1 MPVFLIFI
9 HRTFKVYYQ
18 NLAEYKSLHKIVSQ
32 TTREYLVGMLH
43 YPVMRRQSKAK
54 EIEPLKNLED
64 QFTCFQTAGSMPRT
78 ECCAP
83 AVASPVLTR
92 EEEPP
97 S

>member
-18 NLAEYKSLHKIVSQ
+18 NLAENKSLHKIVSQ

-64 QFTCFQTAGSMPRT
+64 QFTCFQTGKT
-78 ECCAP
+78 K
-83 AVASPVLTR
+83 LT
-92 EEEPP
+92 
-97 S
+97 SNF